1 MITMLIIWEYKQ
13 EANNGVT
20 NNTAMPIKGIE
31 PYKSYVDDY
40 LKCETQFSKWYFV
53 SVNVDFN

>member
-1 MITMLIIWEYKQ
+1 M
-13 EANNGVT
+13 T

-31 PYKSYVDDY
+31 SYKSYDYDY
-40 LKCETQFSKWYFV
+40 LKCETQFSKVYFA